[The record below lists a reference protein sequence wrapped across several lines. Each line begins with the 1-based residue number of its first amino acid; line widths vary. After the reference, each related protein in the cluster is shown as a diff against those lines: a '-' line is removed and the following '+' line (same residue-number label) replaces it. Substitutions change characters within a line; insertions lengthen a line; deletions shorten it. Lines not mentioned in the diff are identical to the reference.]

1 MGERR
6 DGNSRRPERG
16 APFRF
21 SSIFEGKRTLRF
33 SYLFLVDFWKE
44 EGEEEFRSITKY
56 IKKNST
62 AIRTRRWESFE
73 VIRRSYSYSLCSPR
87 IPDCFP
93 FQFLFLSTHYIRP
106 WDRFSSGIFLFLLPL
121 CFFFLLRSRINF
133 DGRFDW
139 KTFHAHLSEYEAGEE
154 EIQIRQAYTCYY
166 PVKLTF
172 MDALLS
178 TVRTFVLLSISWWV
192 QPKINGCS
200 RQETSRRH

>member
-21 SSIFEGKRTLRF
+21 SSIFEGKRTLHS

-44 EGEEEFRSITKY
+44 EEEEEEEFRSITKY

-93 FQFLFLSTHYIRP
+93 FQFLFLPTHYIRP

-121 CFFFLLRSRINF
+121 FLLPLPFADQFRWQVRLENVSRSFVGIR
-133 DGRFDW
+133 GGG
-139 KTFHAHLSEYEAGEE
+139 GEK
-154 EIQIRQAYTCYY
+154 YKY
-166 PVKLTF
+166 VK
-172 MDALLS
+172 
-178 TVRTFVLLSISWWV
+178 RTRVIIL
-192 QPKINGCS
+192 
-200 RQETSRRH
+200 

>member
-21 SSIFEGKRTLRF
+21 SSIFEGKRTLHS

-44 EGEEEFRSITKY
+44 EEEEKEFRSITKY
-56 IKKNST
+56 IKKNLT

-93 FQFLFLSTHYIRP
+93 FQFLFLPTHYIRP
-106 WDRFSSGIFLFLLPL
+106 WDRFSNGIFLFLLPL

-139 KTFHAHLSEYEAGEE
+139 KTFHAHLSEYEAGEG
-154 EIQIRQAYTCYY
+154 RNTNTSS
-166 PVKLTF
+166 VH
-172 MDALLS
+172 
-178 TVRTFVLLSISWWV
+178 VLLSC
-192 QPKINGCS
+192 KAHFYGRAFINGTDICS
-200 RQETSRRH
+200 AIDILVGPA